1 MHLTMPD
8 FREFSNKHHTSYL
21 LLLNPQNASALLIVG
36 YCFACDNEAIKQ
48 NTTQTEDNKM
58 KNTDIR
64 ELNMEML
71 EDVNGGVVIPIVLRS
86 DNETVEKII
95 SSAEVLK
102 SESSMIIRAAV
113 SIIVPIGPAIGK

>member
-1 MHLTMPD
+1 
-8 FREFSNKHHTSYL
+8 
-21 LLLNPQNASALLIVG
+21 
-36 YCFACDNEAIKQ
+36 
-48 NTTQTEDNKM
+48 M